1 MRSIKGLEFGLFAA
15 SLGPA
20 ACGLAASAM
29 LAVDYFRPAPVF
41 CAEASGCDAVRHTVF
56 AAPLGLPLPA
66 VGLVGFLAIGAAGL
80 VAGRKARGLELA
92 LCAGA
97 ALVGLLLLFAQLGLH
112 RFCPYCCVA
121 DGSGVASLGGAVWR
135 LLRAERIPFV
145 RFATYSGALSLA
157 AAALLPLGLGWHM
170 RPLPPALIRAQIA
183 ETPKGKVTVID
194 CVDFECPFC
203 RMMHVELAPLLA
215 AHKDRVRLVRR
226 QVPLRIHPHALDAAR
241 AACCGERLG
250 EGDAMAEA
258 LFAAPVEEL
267 TPEGCEKLA
276 VGIGLA
282 LAPYRACIA
291 DPKTDQRIDADR
303 SEFKATGGYALPTVW
318 IGDRELVG
326 AQPAGV
332 LASAL
337 EGAVAQAT
345 R

>member
-1 MRSIKGLEFGLFAA
+1 MRSIKGLEFALFAA

-20 ACGLAASAM
+20 LAGVTASAM
-29 LAVDYFRPAPVF
+29 LAVDYLRPAPVF
-41 CAEASGCDAVRHTVF
+41 CAEASGCEAVRHTLF
-56 AAPLGLPLPA
+56 AAPLGIPMPV
-66 VGLVGFLAIGAAGL
+66 VGLIGFVAIGATGL
-80 VAGRKARGLELA
+80 VAGRKARLLELA
-92 LCAGA
+92 LSGGA
-97 ALVGLLLLFAQLGLH
+97 ALVGLLLLFVQVGLH

-121 DGSGVASLGGAVWR
+121 DASGIASLGAAVWR
-135 LLRAERIPFV
+135 LLRVEPVAFGRV
-145 RFATYSGALSLA
+145 SVYSGALSLT
-157 AAALLPLGLGWHM
+157 AAALIPMALGWHM
-170 RPLPPALIRAQIA
+170 RPRPPALIRAQIA

-194 CVDFECPFC
+194 CIDFECPFC
-203 RMMHVELAPLLA
+203 RMMHEELAPLLA
-215 AHKDRVRLVRR
+215 AYKGRVRLVRR

-241 AACCGERLG
+241 AACCAEKLG

-258 LFAAPVEEL
+258 LFGAPVEEL

-276 VGIGLA
+276 ERVGLA

-291 DPKTDQRIDADR
+291 DPGTDQRIEADR

-337 EGAVAQAT
+337 EGAVARAAQ
-345 R
+345 

>member
-1 MRSIKGLEFGLFAA
+1 MRSIKGFGFALFEA
-15 SLGPA
+15 SLLA
-20 ACGLAASAM
+20 AATGVAASAM

-41 CAEASGCDAVRHTVF
+41 CAEASGCDAVRHTIF
-56 AAPLGLPLPA
+56 AAPFGVPLPV
-66 VGLVGFLAIGAAGL
+66 VGLVGFLAIGATGL
-80 VAGRKARGLELA
+80 VSGRIARLLELA
-92 LCAGA
+92 LAGGA
-97 ALVGLLLLFAQLGLH
+97 ALAGILLLFVQFGLH
-112 RFCPYCCVA
+112 HFCPYCCVA
-121 DGSGVASLGGAVWR
+121 DASGVASLAAAAWR
-135 LLRAERIPFV
+135 LLRAPQIAFV
-145 RFATYSGALSLA
+145 RLARYSGALSLTA
-157 AAALLPLGLGWHM
+157 AAVIPLALGWHM
-170 RPLPPALIRAQIA
+170 RPRPPALIRAQIA

-203 RMMHVELAPLLA
+203 RMMHAELAPLLS

-241 AACCGERLG
+241 AACCGEKLG
-250 EGDAMAEA
+250 AGDAMAEA
-258 LFAAPVEEL
+258 LFSAPVEEL

-276 VGIGLA
+276 ERVGLA

-291 DPKTDQRIDADR
+291 DPGTDQRIEADR

-318 IGDRELVG
+318 IDDKELVG

-337 EGAVAQAT
+337 EGAVAQAA